1 MRVRFNYIFFFLIF
15 LSLFGLGND
24 QSLSRTSVKYL
35 KETEWIS
42 KPNSNSKF
50 SKCIHFHLVSFV
62 VFSALST
69 QLCGKEYRNS
79 YDRKLRVHF
88 LVQTRL
94 FRNIYIKHIISSKR
108 YIPRLF
114 TDDHHVS
121 YRRVVLI
128 EQRCSASGIPYQVR
142 NFIWKHLLNR
152 KWINQ
157 KRKLSEKGRDFLN
170 GYLIGFL

>member
-24 QSLSRTSVKYL
+24 QSLSRSSIKYL

-42 KPNSNSKF
+42 KPNSINNF
-50 SKCIHFHLVSFV
+50 SKCIHFHLVSSV
-62 VFSALST
+62 VSSTLST
-69 QLCGKEYRNS
+69 QLWEKEYRNS

-94 FRNIYIKHIISSKR
+94 FKYVYIKHLISIKR

-114 TDDHHVS
+114 TDDHQVS
-121 YRRVVLI
+121 YRRLMLI
-128 EQRCSASGIPYQVR
+128 EQRLSTIGIPNQVR